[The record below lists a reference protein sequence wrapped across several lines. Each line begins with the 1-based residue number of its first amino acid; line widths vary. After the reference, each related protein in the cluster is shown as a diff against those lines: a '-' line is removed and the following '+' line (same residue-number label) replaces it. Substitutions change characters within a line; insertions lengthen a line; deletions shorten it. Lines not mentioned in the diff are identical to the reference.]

1 MDSFDIKI
9 KAKQFSTAMLHFKKY
24 QLETLT
30 QNKNNV
36 ECGNNQT
43 VCF

>member
-1 MDSFDIKI
+1 MDLFDIKI
-9 KAKQFSTAMLHFKKY
+9 KAKQFSIAMLHFKKY

-36 ECGNNQT
+36 E
-43 VCF
+43 